1 MSEEDNYPEDDETLP
16 VESELDSLKQRATQ
30 MGVQFGRNIGI
41 DTLRARVAA
50 AAKGEETP
58 KEDTAV
64 FQEPIP
70 DTVVTTLP
78 AAPVQETVAQKR
90 MRLKQEANLLIRV
103 RIACMNPNRR
113 DHDGEIFTAGNGVVG
128 TFRRMVPFN
137 VDWHVPGIILNMI
150 EDRQCQVFTT
160 VTGPKGQKSRIG
172 KLVKEFSVDR
182 LDALTSDE
190 LKDLAQRQAMA
201 SGTAAP

>member
-1 MSEEDNYPEDDETLP
+1 MSEEDTHTEDDEMLP
-16 VESELDSLKQRATQ
+16 IESELDILKQRARQ
-30 MGVQFGRNIGI
+30 MGVQFGANIGV
-41 DTLRARVAA
+41 DNLRERVAA
-50 AAKGEETP
+50 AAQGEEP
-58 KEDTAV
+58 PAV
-64 FQEPIP
+64 FAEPIP
-70 DTVVTTLP
+70 DTPVTELP
-78 AAPVQETVAQKR
+78 SAPVQETDGQR
-90 MRLKQEANLLIRV
+90 RQRLKLEANQLWRV

-172 KLVKEFSVDR
+172 KLVKEFSVER
-182 LDALTSDE
+182 LDALTTNE
-190 LKDLAQRQAMA
+190 LQDLAQRQAMA
-201 SGTAAP
+201 SGTSSA

>member
-1 MSEEDNYPEDDETLP
+1 MSEEDTYPEDDEMLP
-16 VESELDSLKQRATQ
+16 IESELDSLKQRATQ
-30 MGVQFGRNIGI
+30 MGVPFSPNIGV
-41 DTLRARVAA
+41 DTLRERVAA
-50 AAKGEETP
+50 AVKGEEAP
-58 KEDTAV
+58 KEASAV

-70 DTVVTTLP
+70 ATPVTDLP
-78 AAPVQETVAQKR
+78 VPFVQETDAQRR
-90 MRLKQEANLLIRV
+90 MRLKREANTLVRV
-103 RIACMNPNRR
+103 RVACMNPNRR

-150 EDRQCQVFTT
+150 EDRQCQVFST

-182 LDALTSDE
+182 LDPLTTAE

-201 SGTAAP
+201 SGTAA